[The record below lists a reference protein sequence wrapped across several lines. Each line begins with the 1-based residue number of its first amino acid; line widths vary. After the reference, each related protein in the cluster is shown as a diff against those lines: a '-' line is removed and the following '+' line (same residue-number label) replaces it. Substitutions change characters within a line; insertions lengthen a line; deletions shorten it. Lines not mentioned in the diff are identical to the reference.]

1 LAYGLTEWWELG
13 FYAPFAVSNTGEFL
27 SDGFKI
33 RNLFVS
39 PDAAKRGF
47 FYGVNFE
54 RSHTTPAF
62 FQTRVMLEVRPI
74 IGVRNQGWEFI
85 VNPIVDFTIGT
96 HGEPDFAPCARLA
109 YKLGE
114 DFFVGAEYYSDFGKI
129 GDFLPLS
136 QQQHDLFGV
145 VDFKVG
151 KIDVDFGVGYGFTH
165 GSDRLI
171 AKIILGYAFPLPGA
185 SEKDNE
191 QLPKAPPTLK
201 SAKGLL
207 Q

>member
-1 LAYGLTEWWELG
+1 
-13 FYAPFAVSNTGEFL
+13 
-27 SDGFKI
+27 
-33 RNLFVS
+33 
-39 PDAAKRGF
+39 
-47 FYGVNFE
+47 
-54 RSHTTPAF
+54 
-62 FQTRVMLEVRPI
+62 
-74 IGVRNQGWEFI
+74 
-85 VNPIVDFTIGT
+85 
-96 HGEPDFAPCARLA
+96 
-109 YKLGE
+109 
-114 DFFVGAEYYSDFGKI
+114 
-129 GDFLPLS
+129 
-136 QQQHDLFGV
+136 LFGD

-171 AKIILGYAFPLPGA
+171 VKIILGYAFPLPGA